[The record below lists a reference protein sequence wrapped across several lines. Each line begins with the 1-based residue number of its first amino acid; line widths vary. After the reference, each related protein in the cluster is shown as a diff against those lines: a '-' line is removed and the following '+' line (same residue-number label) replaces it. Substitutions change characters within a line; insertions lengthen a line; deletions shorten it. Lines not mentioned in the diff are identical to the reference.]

1 MKTGI
6 FVAQAERDRVFVA
19 WKPVS
24 GARATGRIK
33 IAETSVPGIDISIS
47 SILVVKLSFWKFVMC
62 KVETSENMEGIIPGA
77 LINRSKKNLLKR
89 FDLSSKHGHHRFLE
103 PDK

>member
-47 SILVVKLSFWKFVMC
+47 SI
-62 KVETSENMEGIIPGA
+62 
-77 LINRSKKNLLKR
+77 
-89 FDLSSKHGHHRFLE
+89 
-103 PDK
+103 